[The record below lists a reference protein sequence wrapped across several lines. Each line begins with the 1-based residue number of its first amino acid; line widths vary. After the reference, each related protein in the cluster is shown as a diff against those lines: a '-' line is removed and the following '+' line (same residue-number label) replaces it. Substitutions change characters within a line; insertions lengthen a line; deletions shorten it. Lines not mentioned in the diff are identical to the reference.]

1 MAFWLQSG
9 VSGIKFLARVSL
21 KLLNF
26 EFLLELNNLNDH
38 AKEAWRESSVGP
50 FTEL

>member
-1 MAFWLQSG
+1 ME
-9 VSGIKFLARVSL
+9 FLARVSL
-21 KLLNF
+21 KLLKF
-26 EFLLELNNLNDH
+26 ESLLELNNLDDH